1 MTTYGLNI
9 TYDRPIQILDTL
21 ETSGVEKIYDL
32 VLASFGLNTNDQSN
46 II

>member
-9 TYDRPIQILDTL
+9 TYDRPIQILD
-21 ETSGVEKIYDL
+21 TSGVEKIYDL